1 VENRQTEQARS
12 RIINTNL
19 TEGPVIK
26 KILIVED
33 NSDYREIMN
42 LFITKMGYRAITAKN
57 SYEAITFAETE
68 GPDLIFMD
76 MKLPDVDGVN
86 TTAMLK
92 QNPKT
97 SRIPVVALTAWMSA
111 LEEEKASKVG
121 IATYLIKP
129 VSLQMLKETIEEYTH
144 VSLTRGEV

>member
-1 VENRQTEQARS
+1 M
-12 RIINTNL
+12 
-19 TEGPVIK
+19 K

-33 NSDYREIMN
+33 NSDYRELMN
-42 LFITKMGYRAITAKN
+42 LFITKMGYRAIQAKN
-57 SYEAITFAETE
+57 SYEAITLAEAE

-76 MKLPDVDGVN
+76 MQLPDVDGTT

-97 SRIPVVALTAWMSA
+97 SRIPVVALTGWMSA
-111 LEEEKASKVG
+111 LLEEKASKVG

-129 VSLQMLKETIEEYTH
+129 VSPQMLKETIEEYT
-144 VSLTRGEV
+144 SRSPTRTEGQL

>member
-1 VENRQTEQARS
+1 M
-12 RIINTNL
+12 
-19 TEGPVIK
+19 K

-42 LFITKMGYRAITAKN
+42 LFITKMGYRTIQAKN
-57 SYEAITFAETE
+57 SYEAIAFAESE

-76 MKLPDVDGVN
+76 MQLPDVDGVN

-97 SRIPVVALTAWMSA
+97 SRIPVVVVTARMSA
-111 LEEEKASKVG
+111 LSEEKASKVG

-144 VSLTRGEV
+144 GSLTRGEV

>member
-1 VENRQTEQARS
+1 M
-12 RIINTNL
+12 
-19 TEGPVIK
+19 K

-33 NSDYREIMN
+33 NCDYREILN
-42 LFITKMGYRAITAKN
+42 LFITKMGYRAIQAKN
-57 SYEAITFAETE
+57 SHEAIAFAEAE

-76 MKLPDVDGVN
+76 MQLPDVDGVN

-97 SRIPVVALTAWMSA
+97 SRIPVVAVTAWMST
-111 LEEEKASKVG
+111 LGEEKLRKWG

-129 VSLQMLKETIEEYTH
+129 VSLQMLKETIEEYTN
-144 VSLTRGEV
+144 VRTEGSPQPSKNK

>member
-1 VENRQTEQARS
+1 M
-12 RIINTNL
+12 
-19 TEGPVIK
+19 K
-26 KILIVED
+26 KILIVDD

-42 LFITKMGYRAITAKN
+42 LFITKMGYRAIQAKN
-57 SYEAITFAETE
+57 NYEAIAFAESE

-76 MKLPDVDGVN
+76 MQLPDVDGVN

-97 SRIPVVALTAWMSA
+97 SHIPVVACTAWMSVL
-111 LEEEKASKVG
+111 LEKKASKLG

-129 VSLQMLKETIEEYTH
+129 VSPQMLKETIEEYT
-144 VSLTRGEV
+144 SRAPTRTEGQL